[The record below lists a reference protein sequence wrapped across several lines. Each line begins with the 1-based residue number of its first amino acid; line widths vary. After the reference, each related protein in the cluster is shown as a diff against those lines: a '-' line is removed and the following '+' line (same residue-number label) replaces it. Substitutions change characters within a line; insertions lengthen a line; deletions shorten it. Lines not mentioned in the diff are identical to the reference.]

1 MNLTRKQ
8 FDILEAMAAGTAAMT
23 QRELADATSRSLGTV
38 NKVLKELAESGLIES
53 GTVTDAGRA
62 ALEPYRVKRAVF
74 IAAGFGIR
82 MVPITL
88 NTPKPLVR
96 VHGVRIIDRLIDAC
110 LAAGIREIWVVRG
123 YLSEL
128 FDQLL
133 YKYPMIQFLENP
145 LYNEANNISSALAAR
160 DLLSNAYVFEA
171 DLLLSNPEIIKPY
184 HYASNFLGIKKQRS
198 DDWILRVKDE
208 IVCEETVGG
217 EGDDIYQM
225 VGISYWDE
233 EAGRK
238 LSRDIEDVY
247 WSPGGKERYW
257 EQVPLVYRKGH
268 YRVEIR
274 ECREEDIVEIDTFNE
289 LKTIDRTYDV

>member
-1 MNLTRKQ
+1 M
-8 FDILEAMAAGTAAMT
+8 
-23 QRELADATSRSLGTV
+23 
-38 NKVLKELAESGLIES
+38 
-53 GTVTDAGRA
+53 
-62 ALEPYRVKRAVF
+62 
-74 IAAGFGIR
+74 
-82 MVPITL
+82 
-88 NTPKPLVR
+88 
-96 VHGVRIIDRLIDAC
+96 
-110 LAAGIREIWVVRG
+110 VRG

-133 YKYPMIQFLENP
+133 YMYPMIQCLENP

-198 DDWILRVKDE
+198 DDWILRVKDG

-247 WSPGGKERYW
+247 RSPGGKERYW